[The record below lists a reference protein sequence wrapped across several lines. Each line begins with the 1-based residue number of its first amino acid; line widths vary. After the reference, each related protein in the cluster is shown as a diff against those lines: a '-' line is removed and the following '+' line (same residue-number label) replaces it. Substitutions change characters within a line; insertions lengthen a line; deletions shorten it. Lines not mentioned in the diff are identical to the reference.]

1 MTREPSF
8 AIFVVAYNA
17 VDTLTKLLDRIP
29 EEVWREVS
37 EVFIF
42 DDCSK
47 DETAIL
53 AHGYKSLKGKE
64 KLKIFRNEKNLGYGG
79 NQKKGYRYAIEK
91 GFDYVILLHGDAQYA
106 PEKLS
111 DFINEARRS
120 RPAAVLGSRMM
131 EKKNAL
137 RGGMPLYKF
146 LGNIILTK
154 AENFLLHS
162 SLSEYHSGYRM
173 YSTEVLSKLHLDR
186 YSDDFHFDTQIL
198 VELIHRSEKIVEI
211 PIPTYYGKE
220 ICYVNGVKYAAN
232 VFRSV
237 LQYKLF
243 SHELC
248 SCEWVS
254 PISQTAYPAK
264 KSPLGSHR
272 RVSSFVPEGTAVLDV
287 GATGNYIEEL
297 KEKGCI
303 VTALTL
309 SELHDD
315 VRAKYDDFIRF
326 DLESGELSSVLAGKK
341 FDVAVMA
348 DVLEHLRGAAR
359 IISSV
364 KDHLKPG
371 GFIIASTPNIAH
383 FVIRLYVLFGRFPY
397 DKRGIL
403 DESHIHFYTI
413 STFRALFLRENYEII
428 RQTYTP
434 VPFELFAGNR
444 KISKMIFRAAE
455 YFYYMFVKVWP
466 GMFAYQCVL
475 CARQKIKSLS
485 GNKTWP

>member
-1 MTREPSF
+1 MAQEPTF

-29 EEVWREVS
+29 EDVWREVS
-37 EVFIF
+37 EVYIF

-53 AHGYKSLKGKE
+53 AHGYKSLKGKD

-79 NQKKGYRYAIEK
+79 NQKKGYRYAIER

-106 PEKLS
+106 PEKLT

-120 RPAAVLGSRMM
+120 RPAAVLGSRML

-137 RGGMPLYKF
+137 KGGMPFYKF

-154 AENFLLHS
+154 TENFLLHS
-162 SLSEYHSGYRM
+162 SLSEFHSGYRM

-211 PIPTYYGKE
+211 PIPTYYGGE
-220 ICYVNGVKYAAN
+220 ICYVNGMKYAMN

-264 KSPLGSHR
+264 KSPLGSHH
-272 RVSSFVPEGTAVLDV
+272 RVASFVPEGTTVLDV
-287 GATGNYIEEL
+287 GAAGNYIEEL
-297 KEKGCI
+297 KEKGCR
-303 VTALTL
+303 VTAVTL
-309 SELHDD
+309 SD
-315 VRAKYDDFIRF
+315 VHEEVRSRYDQFIRF
-326 DLESGELSSVLAGKK
+326 DLESGDLSSVLDGKK
-341 FDVAVMA
+341 YDVVVMA
-348 DVLEHLRGAAR
+348 DVLEHLRGAAH

-364 KDHLKPG
+364 KDYLKPG

-383 FVIRLYVLFGRFPY
+383 FIIRLFVLFGRFPY
-397 DKRGIL
+397 EKRGIL

-413 STFRALFLRENYEII
+413 STFRRLFLRENYDIL

-434 VPFELFAGNR
+434 VPFELFAGKRN
-444 KISKMIFRAAE
+444 ISRMIFRAAE
-455 YFYYMFVKVWP
+455 YFYYLFAKLWP
-466 GMFAYQCVL
+466 GMFAYQVIL
-475 CARQKIKSLS
+475 CLREKERK
-485 GNKTWP
+485 